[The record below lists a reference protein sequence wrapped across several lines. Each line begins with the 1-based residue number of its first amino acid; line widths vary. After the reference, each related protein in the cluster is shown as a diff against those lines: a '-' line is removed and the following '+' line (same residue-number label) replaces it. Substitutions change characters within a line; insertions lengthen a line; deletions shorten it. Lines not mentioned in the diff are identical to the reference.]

1 MKIFTGTVTSKK
13 MQKTATV
20 VVNRVIVHPVY
31 KKRVRRMKKYQVHD
45 DLNAVVGQVVKFAAS
60 KPYSKTVKWNLLEI
74 VGVKKDVNKKISG
87 AKAEAELLKTAEVEK
102 KVPVNKESSKKT
114 KK

>member
-1 MKIFTGTVTSKK
+1 MKIFTGTVISKK
-13 MQKTATV
+13 MQGTTTV
-20 VVNRVIVHPVY
+20 AVNRVIIHPVY
-31 KKRVRRMKKYQVHD
+31 KKRVRKMKKYQVHD

-74 VGVKKDVNKKISG
+74 VEGKKVS
-87 AKAEAELLKTAEVEK
+87 AKTKEVEAKVEPK
-102 KVPVNKESSKKT
+102 KEVKSDKK